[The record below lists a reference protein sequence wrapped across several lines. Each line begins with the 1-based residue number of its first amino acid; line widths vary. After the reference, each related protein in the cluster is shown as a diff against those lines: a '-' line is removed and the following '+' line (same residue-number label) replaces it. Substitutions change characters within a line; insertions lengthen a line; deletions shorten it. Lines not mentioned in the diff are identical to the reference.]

1 MSPSSQQQIRIGNS
15 SMCLRIIRSC
25 FGGQLEEPQRPGE
38 RIRCPP
44 VPAIAPLQVEF
55 TRLLGDAM
63 HPRHT
68 LSFMVGFNLIA
79 FRQTLDTCN
88 EAISSARYI
97 FNEA

>member
-1 MSPSSQQQIRIGNS
+1 MSPSSQQKIRIGNS
-15 SMCLRIIRSC
+15 SMCLRVIRSLC
-25 FGGQLEEPQRPGE
+25 GGKIEELQRSGE

-68 LSFMVGFNLIA
+68 LSFTFGFNLIA
-79 FRQTLDTCN
+79 FRQTLDRCN

-97 FNEA
+97 FNEV